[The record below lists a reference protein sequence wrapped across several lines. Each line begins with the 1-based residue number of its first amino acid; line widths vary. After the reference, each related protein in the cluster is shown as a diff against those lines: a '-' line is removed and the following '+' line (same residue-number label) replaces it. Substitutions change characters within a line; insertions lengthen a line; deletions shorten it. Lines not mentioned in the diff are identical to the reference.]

1 MAGAM
6 GVAGTVPLRLAG
18 CGLSRLSRLSR
29 LGGLGRLM
37 AAVLV
42 LGAGGHSRQQGKGHE
57 NSAHG
62 ASPVWIQ
69 GM

>member
-1 MAGAM
+1 MGMAGAM
-6 GVAGTVPLRLAG
+6 GVAR
-18 CGLSRLSRLSR
+18 CGLSRLGR

-42 LGAGGHSRQQGKGHE
+42 LGTGGHSRQQGKGHE